1 MSLKHLSNCWRILDR
16 LLINYEINLILD
28 WSKNYV
34 ITSKATRDADRDANT
49 SLAEVKDIINSYN
62 YLLKK
67 ANFSIKTSNE

>member
-16 LLINYEINLILD
+16 QLINCEINLVLD

-34 ITSKATRDADRDANT
+34 ITSKATRDADRDANP
-49 SLAEVKDIINSYN
+49 SLAEVKDIITSYN

>member
-1 MSLKHLSNCWRILDR
+1 MSLKNLSNCWRILDR
-16 LLINYEINLILD
+16 QLINCEINLILD

-34 ITSKATRDADRDANT
+34 IASKATRDADSDANPL
-49 SLAEVKDIINSYN
+49 LAEVNDIINSYN

>member
-16 LLINYEINLILD
+16 QLINCEINLILD

-34 ITSKATRDADRDANT
+34 IASKTTRDADCDANPL
-49 SLAEVKDIINSYN
+49 LAEVNDIINSYN